1 MFEIFTQ
8 FADWL
13 AYSVFN
19 LSPDS
24 KLGSSVH
31 FFIEDVSK
39 IYALLLVMIYAIA
52 LLRASLN
59 VERVRDY
66 LAGKN
71 RGIGYLLGSGFGAI
85 TPFCS
90 CSSIPVFLGFTSA
103 GIPVGIT
110 MSFLL
115 TSPLINEVAI
125 LLLMSL
131 LGWQFTLLYVVV
143 GMTVGIL
150 GGWFLDAIKA
160 ERWLQSFAAKA
171 LADGQKKNAVSDS
184 TTHSTISN
192 SISDSQENPKMSFA
206 ERHEFA
212 KEESLEIFG
221 RVWKWVI
228 IGVGAGAALHGFVP
242 DGWIEQHLGDGQW
255 WSVPAAVLL
264 GIPLY
269 SNATGVIPIM
279 ESLINNGL
287 PIGTTLAFCMSTV
300 AASFPEFILL
310 KQVMQWKLLATVFLL
325 LLVSFTI
332 VGWIFN
338 AFSSFL

>member
-1 MFEIFTQ
+1 MFQVFTD
-8 FADWL
+8 FASWL
-13 AYSVFN
+13 TYTILG
-19 LSPDS
+19 LSADT
-24 KLGSSVH
+24 KLGDAIH

-39 IYALLLVMIYAIA
+39 IFVLLIVMIYFIA
-52 LLRASLN
+52 LLRASLK
-59 VERVRDY
+59 VEKVRDY

-71 RGIGYLLGSGFGAI
+71 RGIGYLMGSSFGAI

-131 LGWQFTLLYVVV
+131 LGWKFTVLYVVI
-143 GMTVGIL
+143 GMAVGIL
-150 GGWFLDAIKA
+150 GGLFLDTIKA
-160 ERWLQSFAAKA
+160 ERWLQSFAADA
-171 LADGQKKNAVSDS
+171 LKKGQQN
-184 TTHSTISN
+184 TQN
-192 SISDSQENPKMSFA
+192 SMQAAESAESLSFK

-228 IGVGAGAALHGFVP
+228 VGVGLGAALHGFVP

-269 SNATGVIPIM
+269 SNATGVIPVM

-287 PIGTTLAFCMSTV
+287 PVGTTLAFCMSTV

-310 KQVMQWKLLATVFLL
+310 KQVMQWRLLATVFVM
-325 LLVSFTI
+325 LLVSFTL

>member
-1 MFEIFTQ
+1 MFQIFTDL
-8 FADWL
+8 ASWL
-13 AYSVFN
+13 VYDLLG
-19 LSPDS
+19 LSPDT
-24 KLGSSVH
+24 KAGDALH

-39 IYALLLVMIYAIA
+39 IFVLLVVMIYFIA
-52 LLRASLN
+52 LLRASFDI
-59 VERVRDY
+59 EKVRDY

-103 GIPVGIT
+103 GIPIGIT
-110 MSFLL
+110 MAFLI

-131 LGWQFTLLYVVV
+131 LGWKLTLVYVVIGMAV
-143 GMTVGIL
+143 GMLSGL
-150 GGWFLDAIKA
+150 FLDAIKA
-160 ERWLQSFAAKA
+160 ERWLQSFAAEA
-171 LADGQKKNAVSDS
+171 LKRGQQQAPQASPVTPARRSLS
-184 TTHSTISN
+184 LR
-192 SISDSQENPKMSFA
+192 A
-206 ERHEFA
+206 RHQFA
-212 KEESLEIFG
+212 KSEAAEIFG

-228 IGVGAGAALHGFVP
+228 IGVGLGAALHGFVP
-242 DGWIEQHLGDGQW
+242 DNWIENHLGAGQW
-255 WSVPAAVLL
+255 WSVPAAALL

-279 ESLINNGL
+279 ESLITKGL

-310 KQVMQWKLLATVFLL
+310 KQVMQWRLLATLFAL
-325 LLVSFTI
+325 LLVAFTL
-332 VGWIFN
+332 VGWVLN
-338 AFSSFL
+338 AFATFL